1 MANNAIRSAHAT
13 IKVRAIRSPYLQE
26 FRGFRV
32 LAARPNKSG
41 YGFGGVPTT
50 SFDKPWLIAIFGD
63 YENLSQVVQA
73 MPRVLNTLERMGYAS
88 YTLERVDDGPSK

>member
-1 MANNAIRSAHAT
+1 MATASIR
-13 IKVRAIRSPYLQE
+13 IRAVRSPYSQD

-41 YGFGGVPTT
+41 YGFGGIACT

-63 YENLSQVVQA
+63 YENLEQVVEA
-73 MPRVLNTLERMGYAS
+73 MPRVLASLASMGYAT
-88 YTLERVDDGPSK
+88 YTLERVDDGPTK